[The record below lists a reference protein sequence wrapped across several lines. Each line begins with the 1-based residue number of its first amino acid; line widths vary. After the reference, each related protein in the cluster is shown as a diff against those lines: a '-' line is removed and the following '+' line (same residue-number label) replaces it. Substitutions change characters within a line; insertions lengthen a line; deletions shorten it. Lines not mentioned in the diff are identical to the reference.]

1 MGFVASILYAN
12 NLLYKFPSL
21 WCYVVAAEN
30 SLWQGISGVG
40 LSVPLY
46 SGEMLVISFCLLLLV
61 RREKKG
67 GERKEG
73 LIMSALVVLCAN
85 LT

>member
-1 MGFVASILYAN
+1 MTRIRV
-12 NLLYKFPSL
+12 
-21 WCYVVAAEN
+21 E
-30 SLWQGISGVG
+30 

-46 SGEMLVISFCLLLLV
+46 SGEMLVIRFCLLFLV

-73 LIMSALVVLCAN
+73 LIMSALVVLCVN